1 MVALGTVIKAT
12 GTIPLELIKSLMVKM
27 LSHEDNAELV
37 AVNQQALDAGYN
49 AV

>member
-1 MVALGTVIKAT
+1 
-12 GTIPLELIKSLMVKM
+12 MVKM